1 MGVRHIIH
9 VNRQFIAKNI
19 KDGQARP
26 IYTVKTRGNKTPRY
40 ASQVHI
46 SGPSRLV
53 GNGKRL
59 SCGARAWIETDAD
72 ITLDDET
79 TFAEVKAKYG

>member
-1 MGVRHIIH
+1 MGVRHTIH

-26 IYTVKTRGNKTPRY
+26 IYTVKTLGNKTPRY

-53 GNGKRL
+53 GNGKML

>member
-26 IYTVKTRGNKTPRY
+26 IYTVKTLGNKTPRY